1 MSSQS
6 HHGRSC
12 RHFMGLVFRHPTD
25 WGALRTSDGVI
36 LCPPSLE
43 YDCPGLVESCF
54 VMVEASLD
62 VAGVDDASIWKSM
75 DELVRAQA
83 PFLERQGPIRQAR
96 CRRGKGAEATWN
108 GTGPSGISVT
118 SRVYVSLLEDTMA
131 ALVAIGSTSR
141 MELLTAT
148 LEEIF
153 ASFSHESCSNDPQ
166 LVGTWL
172 EDVTR
177 QRDEL
182 RIQTPEGIEFL
193 RDGTFV
199 SPGKHIR
206 PGRRNQAAKPVANG
220 RWLVRD
226 GVLMLNYSDG
236 HWTQFNYR
244 FESAAEGMQ
253 LLLTDTQGRL
263 HHWKP
268 VGAG

>member
-1 MSSQS
+1 
-6 HHGRSC
+6 
-12 RHFMGLVFRHPTD
+12 MGLVFRHPTD

-36 LCPPSLE
+36 LCPASME

-62 VAGVDDASIWKSM
+62 VSGIEDASIWKSM

-96 CRRGKGAEATWN
+96 CHRGKGAVASWS
-108 GTGPSGISVT
+108 GKGPSGVLAS

-141 MELLTAT
+141 MEQLTAT

-153 ASFSHESCSNDPQ
+153 ASFSHEACANDPQ
-166 LVGTWL
+166 LVGIWL
-172 EDVTR
+172 EDLDR
-177 QRDEL
+177 GDHEL
-182 RIQTPEGIEFL
+182 RIQSPEGIEFL
-193 RDGTFV
+193 RDGTF
-199 SPGKHIR
+199 IR
-206 PGRRNQAAKPVANG
+206 PGTQAPAGRKSKAARPVADG

-236 HWTQFNYR
+236 HYTRFNYR

-253 LLLTDTQGRL
+253 LLLTDTQGHL

-268 VGAG
+268 VAAD